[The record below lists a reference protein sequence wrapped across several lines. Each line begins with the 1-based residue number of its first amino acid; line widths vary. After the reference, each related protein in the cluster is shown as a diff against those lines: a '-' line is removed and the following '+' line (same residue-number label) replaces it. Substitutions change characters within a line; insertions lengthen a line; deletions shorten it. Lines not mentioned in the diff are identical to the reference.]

1 VSVPTAGLSAGEL
14 VDAVERAAAG
24 SPAGGIVRVYLQE
37 VDPVSFRQV
46 GAQGFQEVVPG
57 ALYVQVEPDYGPE
70 ALALQAGPTVG
81 SLEQEW
87 SDYVDVQE
95 LAGLDRPRIIET
107 GRRYL
112 EDARGET
119 V

>member
-1 VSVPTAGLSAGEL
+1 MTAGEL
-14 VDAVERAAAG
+14 VDAVERAATG
-24 SPAGGIVRVYLQE
+24 TPEGGVVRVYLQE

-46 GAQGFQEVVPG
+46 GAQGFQGAVPG
-57 ALYVQVEPDYGPE
+57 ALHVQVEPDYGPE
-70 ALALQAGPTVG
+70 ALALQGGPTVG

-87 SDYVDVQE
+87 SDYVEVQE
-95 LAGLDRPRIIET
+95 LAGLDRPRIVRT
-107 GRRYL
+107 GTRFL